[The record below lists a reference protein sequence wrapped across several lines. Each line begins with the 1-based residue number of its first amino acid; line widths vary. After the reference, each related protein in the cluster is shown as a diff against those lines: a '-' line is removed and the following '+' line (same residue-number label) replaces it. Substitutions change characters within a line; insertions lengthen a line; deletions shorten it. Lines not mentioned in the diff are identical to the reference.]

1 MPQPIL
7 YKAEIQLI
15 LEVYERDFKYVIPS
29 LVQVGLRQPP
39 GRQTRALLNINFKI
53 LIKPYKV
60 KSKRGLKLV
69 KIFYEMLKHILVIK
83 KKIILIL
90 NETHHLLKNL
100 GLLDANL
107 PLSAHILKQLITPD
121 RVDIFLIYTQI
132 WILQK
137 IWWGMAYFIFR
148 KMFKFFLNK
157 KKQKKIRIIQME
169 PGLKKVFKSAKNC
182 QNMLLMAHYNSLES
196 GL

>member
-1 MPQPIL
+1 
-7 YKAEIQLI
+7 
-15 LEVYERDFKYVIPS
+15 
-29 LVQVGLRQPP
+29 
-39 GRQTRALLNINFKI
+39 
-53 LIKPYKV
+53 
-60 KSKRGLKLV
+60 
-69 KIFYEMLKHILVIK
+69 MLKHILVIK

-157 KKQKKIRIIQME
+157 KKQKKIRII
-169 PGLKKVFKSAKNC
+169 
-182 QNMLLMAHYNSLES
+182 
-196 GL
+196 